1 MPTKQANCLYCSQPF
16 QFGWV
21 RNKHM
26 KLCAVLSANTEHG
39 AAEILDDHE
48 LRESD
53 AMATEHEV
61 RDADADRSN
70 DIRLPET
77 LSIKAHKH
85 KWRLSPKVIDIIKF
99 LGATS
104 RGLPMPQ
111 GNVNTMLE
119 YVKNLQGGGANNL
132 PKCSKTA
139 WRLLNTVSYVR
150 LYI

>member
-1 MPTKQANCLYCSQPF
+1 MPPKHADCMYCGKLF
-16 QFGWV
+16 QVGWV
-21 RNKHM
+21 LNKHRKQCM
-26 KLCAVLSANTEHG
+26 PLSADTAHE
-39 AAEILDDHE
+39 AAEIL
-48 LRESD
+48 
-53 AMATEHEV
+53 HEV
-61 RDADADRSN
+61 RDADADRSY

-139 WRLLNTVSYVR
+139 WRLLNTVSYVQ
-150 LYI
+150 I